1 MWLFKDSW
9 GTVTFL
15 IALMDN
21 GDQTIECR
29 MASRSIIQ
37 TGSAQTV
44 SKRMTAMKR
53 DLRHSGWAP
62 YSLLSTRWFPGFS
75 RAVKPIGNRCV
86 STQQQLW
93 LLTPGKAALFRRN
106 NQVSV
111 AMKFRSWL
119 SWYQAENHC
128 EMFAAYWVAHRLLGP
143 RSCARLKGIEAAF
156 GSEGNE
162 PTIATPTKFVCS
174 LSERSRMGKVHV

>member
-1 MWLFKDSW
+1 
-9 GTVTFL
+9 
-15 IALMDN
+15 MDN
-21 GDQTIECR
+21 GDQTIECPHGVSLNFSDGIHANGVEK
-29 MASRSIIQ
+29 MA
-37 TGSAQTV
+37 
-44 SKRMTAMKR
+44 AMKR

-93 LLTPGKAALFRRN
+93 LLTPGKAALPTF
-106 NQVSV
+106 VISG
-111 AMKFRSWL
+111 
-119 SWYQAENHC
+119 ENHC

-143 RSCARLKGIEAAF
+143 RSCAWLKGIEAAF
-156 GSEGNE
+156 GSAGDE
-162 PTIATPTKFVCS
+162 PTITAKFVCS